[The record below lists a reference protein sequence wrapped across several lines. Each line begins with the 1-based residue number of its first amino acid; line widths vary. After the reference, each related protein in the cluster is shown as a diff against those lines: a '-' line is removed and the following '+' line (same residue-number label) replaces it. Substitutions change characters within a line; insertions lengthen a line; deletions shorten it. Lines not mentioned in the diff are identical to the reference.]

1 MKKLPSKVAYF
12 KAQICFQ
19 YCHYRHKI
27 SPNLKFCSIK
37 IAHRATFTASWD
49 NGILISL
56 RYAKP
61 QQPAAQEITPDSNFC
76 PSRGLIGSEEFSQV

>member
-1 MKKLPSKVAYF
+1 M
-12 KAQICFQ
+12 
-19 YCHYRHKI
+19 
-27 SPNLKFCSIK
+27 
-37 IAHRATFTASWD
+37 TFTASWD